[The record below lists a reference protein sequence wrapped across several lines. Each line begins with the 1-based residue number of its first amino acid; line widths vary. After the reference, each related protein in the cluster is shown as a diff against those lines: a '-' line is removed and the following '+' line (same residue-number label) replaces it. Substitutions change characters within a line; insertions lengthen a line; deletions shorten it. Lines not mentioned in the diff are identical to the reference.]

1 MGFWIFMLVVELFI
15 PAIMIVL
22 GNYFYRHTPEEINSY
37 SGYRTSRSMKN
48 KDTWK
53 FANRHFARTWRA
65 LGWILAVPVLAAMFT
80 MLGKNEDAVG
90 NFGALLIAAQ
100 VAVLLVSIVPTEL
113 ALRRTFDE
121 NGNRK

>member
-1 MGFWIFMLVVELFI
+1 MELLI

-22 GNYFYRHTPEEINSY
+22 GNYFYRHAPEEINPY

-53 FANRHFARTWRA
+53 FANRHFARTWRV
-65 LGWILAVPVLAAMFT
+65 LGWILLGPVLAAMFT
-80 MLGKNEDAVG
+80 VRGKNEDAVG
-90 NFGALLIAAQ
+90 NFSIWLIAVQ
-100 VAVLLVSIVPTEL
+100 VLVLLVSIVPTEL

-121 NGNRK
+121 NGSRKK